1 MQVRALSAAA
11 AVVVVAL
18 STAACN
24 PATRSKAAATAA
36 TPQTATATA
45 AGATA
50 ATSAGNQSVGSGMS
64 AVPTAST
71 AANSAAAV
79 TPTPASGGGT
89 VDVCGLMTAAQA
101 SSINGVT
108 YGATTPKHVQNGFDT
123 CTYKNNGSVDP
134 VDIQDLTIQVISQQ
148 GCYSSFQSADG
159 PGTKVPG
166 VGDDAFGYQIGI
178 IVKLGSRCLDV
189 SGLTDAEIQSN
200 YGPDV
205 AMAKIIISKLP

>member
-1 MQVRALSAAA
+1 MQVRALSVAT

-18 STAACN
+18 SSAACN
-24 PATRSKAAATAA
+24 PATKSKAAATAA

-45 AGATA
+45 AAATA
-50 ATSAGNQSVGSGMS
+50 AT
-64 AVPTAST
+64 
-71 AANSAAAV
+71 AAATV
-79 TPTPASGGGT
+79 KPTPASGGGT

-108 YGATTPKHVQNGFDT
+108 YGATTPQHVQNGIDT
-123 CTYKNNGSVDP
+123 CTYKNNGSKDP
-134 VDIQDLTIQVISQQ
+134 VDIQDLTIQVNSES

-200 YGPDV
+200 YTPDV